1 MTCQCAWSVIF
12 PPRSMAFWAK
22 GGSGAGRASPGGGD
36 CLLEGRGRKVTRPPL
51 TGHMTQDPRD
61 PSQWPRDMAS
71 MALLSQDVMFW
82 SLWKLRWV
90 WGAPIRL
97 CGVGNGW
104 EQGGG
109 ISGSGMGFMT
119 PVAVS
124 EHSFPSCQ
132 IVVKNSNKGP
142 HDSPA
147 PPAPDTK
154 TEAQGRVVLTLGHR
168 VRSETGVL
176 SHLLTLPQGR
186 GTGGL
191 HSSKKPGSGQ
201 MVVE

>member
-1 MTCQCAWSVIF
+1 MPAEPVL
-12 PPRSMAFWAK
+12 
-22 GGSGAGRASPGGGD
+22 GGGD
-36 CLLEGRGRKVTRPPL
+36 CLLGGPGPEGDSSSIDRAHDSGPSGPL
-51 TGHMTQDPRD
+51 PVATGYGV
-61 PSQWPRDMAS
+61 

-82 SLWKLRWV
+82 SLWKLRRV

-147 PPAPDTK
+147 SPAPDTK

-168 VRSETGVL
+168 VRSEIGVL